1 MKQPDYNHGGVKL
14 YHGDCVEVMRSMAA
28 CSVDTIITDPPYHL
42 TQTSRNGS
50 ARRPGT
56 GPFGRVHVGERGFMG
71 KTWDGGGIAFDPV
84 LSKNS
89 IAPEGRLRTPGL
101 EGGARFCGARNTHCA
116 LNSHETAGE
125 FPPHASY
132 AASRW

>member
-1 MKQPDYNHGGVKL
+1 
-14 YHGDCVEVMRSMAA
+14 MRTIRM
-28 CSVDTIITDPPYHL
+28 SVLLI
-42 TQTSRNGS
+42 R
-50 ARRPGT
+50 
-56 GPFGRVHVGERGFMG
+56 
-71 KTWDGGGIAFDPV
+71 V

-125 FPPHASY
+125 FPPYASY